1 MDSGSTA
8 AGVAGEEAWGSGW
21 STGVVVIGNKRGEER
36 KPAEALP
43 LRRLA
48 LPPSTAT
55 AMAPTALLSVS
66 DKEGLVALA
75 EGLLA
80 HGYRILSSGGTAAAL
95 AAAGLAV
102 TKVAEHTGAPEILGG
117 RVKTLHPRIHGGILA
132 KRSDPAH
139 QADLAAQAIDP
150 IDVVV
155 VNLYPF
161 QRTVADPQVSW
172 ETAVENIDIGG
183 PAMVRAA
190 AKNHA
195 DVAVLTDPAQYGGFL
210 EALAAG
216 GADEALR
223 RRLALAAF
231 AHTAA
236 YDAAIAT
243 WLAGRLGAEEASPA
257 DGPGSEALPPLLIT
271 LPARQSLRYGEN
283 PHQKAL
289 WYGSAAAGWG
299 AARQLQGKELSYNN
313 LLDLEAALATVRE
326 FGYGDPAGAGSA
338 PGGVVDPEIDLPAA
352 VVVKHTN
359 PCGVAT
365 GTGGAE
371 ALLRALDADRVS
383 AFGGIV
389 ALNRAVDA
397 AAAEHLAGLFL
408 ECVVA
413 PAFEPAARERLAT
426 KGNLRL
432 LELDPA
438 AIAAAGGQ
446 QLRSLLGGVLA
457 QDLDNQSIDPAAWQ
471 VVSQRQ
477 PSEAEW
483 ADLRFAWRVVRHVR
497 SNAIAVAAAGQS
509 LGIGAGQM
517 NRVGSAQIALAAAGE
532 RARGAVLASDGFF
545 PFDDTVRLAASH
557 GITAVIQPGGSV
569 RDGDSIQA
577 CNELGLAMVT
587 TGRRH
592 FLH

>member
-1 MDSGSTA
+1 
-8 AGVAGEEAWGSGW
+8 
-21 STGVVVIGNKRGEER
+21 
-36 KPAEALP
+36 
-43 LRRLA
+43 
-48 LPPSTAT
+48 
-55 AMAPTALLSVS
+55 MAPTALLSVS

-243 WLAGRLGAEEASPA
+243 WLAGRLREEAPAAESPGAIAA
-257 DGPGSEALPPLLIT
+257 DAIPPLQIT

-289 WYGSAAAGWG
+289 WFGSAAAGWG

-413 PAFEPAARERLAT
+413 PAFEPAARERLAA

-457 QDLDNQSIDPAAWQ
+457 QDLDDQSIDPAAWQ

-497 SNAIAVAAAGQS
+497 SNAIAVAADGQS

-557 GITAVIQPGGSV
+557 GISAVIQPGGSV
-569 RDGDSIQA
+569 RDGDSIHA

>member
-1 MDSGSTA
+1 
-8 AGVAGEEAWGSGW
+8 
-21 STGVVVIGNKRGEER
+21 
-36 KPAEALP
+36 
-43 LRRLA
+43 
-48 LPPSTAT
+48 
-55 AMAPTALLSVS
+55 
-66 DKEGLVALA
+66 
-75 EGLLA
+75 
-80 HGYRILSSGGTAAAL
+80 
-95 AAAGLAV
+95 
-102 TKVAEHTGAPEILGG
+102 
-117 RVKTLHPRIHGGILA
+117 
-132 KRSDPAH
+132 
-139 QADLAAQAIDP
+139 
-150 IDVVV
+150 
-155 VNLYPF
+155 
-161 QRTVADPQVSW
+161 
-172 ETAVENIDIGG
+172 VENIDIGG

-231 AHTAA
+231 SHTAA
-236 YDAAIAT
+236 YDAAIAA
-243 WLAGRLGAEEASPA
+243 WLAGRLGAEEPSPA
-257 DGPGSEALPPLLIT
+257 DGAGAEAEATPPLQLT

-283 PHQKAL
+283 PHQQAR
-289 WYGSAAAGWG
+289 WYGSAEAGLG
-299 AARQLQGKELSYNN
+299 AARQLQGKELSFNN
-313 LLDLEAALATVRE
+313 LLDLDAALATVRE
-326 FGYGDPAGAGSA
+326 FSYGEPAGTGIA
-338 PGGVVDPEIDLPAA
+338 PGGPTDPAINLPAA

-365 GTGGAE
+365 GSGGAE

-389 ALNRAVDA
+389 AINRPVDA

-413 PAFEPAARERLAT
+413 PAFEPAARERLAA
-426 KGNLRL
+426 KANLRL
-432 LELDPA
+432 LELAPA
-438 AIAAAGGQ
+438 AIAAADRQ
-446 QLRSLLGGVLA
+446 QLRSVLGGVLA
-457 QDLDNQSIDPAAWQ
+457 QDLDDQPIDPASWQ

-557 GITAVIQPGGSV
+557 GISAVIQPGGSV
-569 RDGDSIQA
+569 RDGDSIQV